1 MQTVHE
7 RCGPVVDLGYGSNR
21 MVLVFGA
28 EANEHV
34 ISKAA
39 DCFEWGEAMQA
50 LVAVDG
56 PTALVVSD
64 GDDHKRR
71 RRLVQPAFSIK
82 RVDAHLGL
90 VLTEVDRAPGAWQPG
105 AQLDAGRSLRE
116 AVRRIV
122 VRALFGEQLGAA
134 ADRFG
139 ELLDPGLRYLQKMPQ
154 QRFEHDL
161 KINPYAR
168 VQRNNQAA
176 DQLVLA
182 E

>member
-1 MQTVHE
+1 MTPPVRLSFTDHLRLLPRLASGDFVGVMQELHA
-7 RCGPVVDLGYGSNR
+7 RYGPVVDFGYRSNR

-82 RVDAHLGL
+82 RIDAHLGL
-90 VLTEVDRAPGAWQPG
+90 VVTEVDRALAAWQPG
-105 AQLDAGRSLRE
+105 ASARRGRVAARGRPAHRGAR
-116 AVRRIV
+116 AVRRGARRRGRP
-122 VRALFGEQLGAA
+122 VR
-134 ADRFG
+134 
-139 ELLDPGLRYLQKMPQ
+139 
-154 QRFEHDL
+154 
-161 KINPYAR
+161 
-168 VQRNNQAA
+168 
-176 DQLVLA
+176 
-182 E
+182 